1 MKKNSCIWS
10 GDKDDRF
17 VLDQHTL
24 LEFYNSARALKQQS
38 ADWHIATLGQIILI
52 QSQSVFP
59 LSPIC
64 CMLRNK
70 KKYIDFGLTGLWLE
84 PTNLPHSRRTH

>member
-24 LEFYNSARALKQQS
+24 LEFYNSARALIQQS

-52 QSQSVFP
+52 QSQSSLP
-59 LSPIC
+59 LLLNAELSAQ
-64 CMLRNK
+64 RRSNK
-70 KKYIDFGLTGLWLE
+70 C
-84 PTNLPHSRRTH
+84 

>member
-38 ADWHIATLGQIILI
+38 ADWQIATLGHIILI

-64 CMLRNK
+64 CMLSNK
-70 KKYIDFGLTGLWLE
+70 KK
-84 PTNLPHSRRTH
+84 